1 MRTDA
6 LIALLRMEY
15 LNQTALRY
23 SYYVSQHASHATE
36 TQSRPRHMRS
46 CSLLTSI
53 SPRIGRINLRT
64 EIQIPPH
71 PNLIHHL
78 ALHLRNLTR
87 RTPASLIRA
96 PSISLPRL
104 RNYTRIDDVVERVH
118 AIAQARHVHLVGMVD
133 HDAAVAVAGAAVD
146 RRPAVLLPA
155 AGRDLA
161 AEGLRGG
168 GALGGGG
175 LPGSG
180 AFVVEGAGV
189 GGRALAWEE
198 GGEGGV
204 DGWEDEEGEDWFEG
218 DG

>member
-15 LNQTALRY
+15 PNSTTLRY
-23 SYYVSQHASHATE
+23 SDYLYQHASHATE

-53 SPRIGRINLRT
+53 SPGIGRINLRT
-64 EIQIPPH
+64 EIQIPH
-71 PNLIHHL
+71 RPNLINRL

-87 RTPASLIRA
+87 RTPAAIIRA
-96 PSISLPRL
+96 PSITLPRL
-104 RNYTRIDDVVERVH
+104 RNCTRIDDVVERAH
-118 AIAQARHVHLVGMVD
+118 AIALAGRVHLVGMVY
-133 HDAAVAVAGAAVD
+133 HDAAIAVAGAAVD

-155 AGRDLA
+155 TGRDLA

-180 AFVVEGAGV
+180 ASVVEGAGV
-189 GGRALAWEE
+189 GGWALAWEE

-204 DGWEDEEGEDWFEG
+204 EGWEEEEGEDWFEG
-218 DG
+218 DE

>member
-1 MRTDA
+1 
-6 LIALLRMEY
+6 
-15 LNQTALRY
+15 
-23 SYYVSQHASHATE
+23 
-36 TQSRPRHMRS
+36 MRS

-64 EIQIPPH
+64 EIQITPR

-118 AIAQARHVHLVGMVD
+118 AIALARHVHLVGIVD
-133 HDAAVAVAGAAVD
+133 HDAAIAVAGAAVD

-161 AEGLRGG
+161 AEGLCGG

-189 GGRALAWEE
+189 GGWALAWEE
-198 GGEGGV
+198 GGEGSV
-204 DGWEDEEGEDWFEG
+204 EGWEEEEGEGWFEG